1 VGRTRLADPGAK
13 SLVMPDNTK
22 NPWKAIAIVLALVLG
37 VVLICATLV
46 LTGVMKLGLSLL

>member
-1 VGRTRLADPGAK
+1 MPTPERNREP
-13 SLVMPDNTK
+13 VMPDNSK